1 MSADDNMR
9 DVFTS
14 ILISS
19 ASKENLELMISKIT
33 ELKKKC
39 VNKDKKIREVNSK
52 VQPQPQSQKI
62 AQKRVA

>member
-33 ELKKKC
+33 ELKKKS
-39 VNKDKKIREVNSK
+39 VNKDKKIMEVNSK